1 MAAYGDAIMFGPL
14 DRPPKDPKVP
24 PTLGRKVVES
34 LLVAA
39 VMVVGR
45 DLAKWAI
52 EEIRIAA
59 GRPPPKR
66 GSGEKDPA
74 MPVEKEEE

>member
-1 MAAYGDAIMFGPL
+1 VLEA
-14 DRPPKDPKVP
+14 
-24 PTLGRKVVES
+24 
-34 LLVAA
+34 LLVSA

-66 GSGEKDPA
+66 GGDKDPA

>member
-1 MAAYGDAIMFGPL
+1 MSFGPL
-14 DRPPKDPKVP
+14 DKEPKPPP
-24 PTLGRKVVES
+24 PLGRKVVEA

-59 GRPPPKR
+59 GRPPKR
-66 GSGEKDPA
+66 GGGGDKDATLPA
-74 MPVEKEEE
+74 EKEEE